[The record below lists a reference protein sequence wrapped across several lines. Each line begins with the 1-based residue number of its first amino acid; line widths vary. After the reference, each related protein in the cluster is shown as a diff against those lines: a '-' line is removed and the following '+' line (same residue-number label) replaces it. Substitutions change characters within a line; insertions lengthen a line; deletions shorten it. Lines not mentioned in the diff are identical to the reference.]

1 MWLEVCFIVSEEADE
16 DLLLQ
21 GAPLLPFSPPPSTS
35 SSDII
40 PPVSLPCRLGSGDKC
55 ELISMEA

>member
-21 GAPLLPFSPPPSTS
+21 GAPFSPPP
-35 SSDII
+35 
-40 PPVSLPCRLGSGDKC
+40 KAA
-55 ELISMEA
+55 LISFHQCLCHAGLDQVINVSSFQWRPN